1 MQMAGGTSQSIR
13 PGLDVSLV
21 ALERPASRWRLVL
34 GVRGETTPMRV
45 HLYVDGE
52 LVESWT
58 PAPSSL
64 TYDLGGLTP
73 GQHAV
78 TARAIDATG
87 RWGGSSV
94 VVGHRLATTRLAFEG
109 ALPARH
115 PA

>member
-1 MQMAGGTSQSIR
+1 MQIR

-21 ALERPASRWRLVL
+21 TLERPGARWRLL
-34 GVRGETTPMRV
+34 IGVRGETTPMRV

-58 PAPSSL
+58 PAPSSV
-64 TYDLGGLTP
+64 TFDLDGLAP

-87 RWGGSSV
+87 RWGGSSA
-94 VVGHRLATTRLAFEG
+94 VVGHRTRSPKFAFEDV
-109 ALPARH
+109 LPARH
-115 PA
+115 RA

>member
-1 MQMAGGTSQSIR
+1 MQIR
-13 PGLDVSLV
+13 PGLDVSLIT
-21 ALERPASRWRLVL
+21 LEHPEGHWQLL
-34 GVRGETTPMRV
+34 IGVRGETTPMRV

-64 TYDLGGLTP
+64 TFDLGGLEP

-94 VVGHRLATTRLAFEG
+94 VVGHRMPSTRFAFG
-109 ALPARH
+109 DVLPAH
-115 PA
+115 HHA